1 MNGYLKQIVENEPLD
16 LYWFPL
22 DIEEEIIKQAYIEY
36 INDGVLD
43 GFEDWWNSRNENKI
57 ERVFV
62 EEIYV

>member
-1 MNGYLKQIVENEPLD
+1 MKGYLKQIVDGELQE

-22 DIEEEIIKQAYIEY
+22 DIEEEIIKQAYVEY
-36 INDGVLD
+36 INDGAYNEFD
-43 GFEDWWNSRNENKI
+43 EWWNERNSYKI